1 MLFVKQSNKAMAMK
15 SEQDELGREETL
27 DPQDWTD
34 LRRLGHR
41 MMDDAMD
48 YLENVRERPVWQS
61 IPPEVR
67 ERFTEQ
73 LPLEPMDAEQV
84 YEEARQHILPFPTGN
99 IHPRFWGW
107 VIGSGSPAGMLA
119 ELLTGAMNCNAWGA
133 DQMAVEVERQV
144 IGWLKQGL
152 GYVPEASG
160 ILTNGGS
167 VSNLLGLAVARNTK
181 AEVDMAREGLQ
192 SLPRPMV
199 LYASTSTHS
208 SVRKA
213 AELLGLGWGAL
224 HTIAVDANYRI
235 RTDLLRAAI
244 AEDRDAGRLPFCIVG
259 NAGTVDTG
267 AFDPLEEL
275 VEIARADNL
284 WLHVDGAFGA
294 CAAFSRKLRPLTRG
308 MEQADSIAVDLHKW
322 LHVQYDAGCL
332 LVRNPHHHHSTFSSP
347 ASYLSRARR
356 GLSGGSLWFNEYG
369 FELSRSFRA
378 LRVWMALKTYGLRKH
393 ARLIEQNVAQ
403 AEYLAKR
410 VRGSPE
416 LELLAPVPLNVVC
429 FRFTVPGAQERELNR
444 LNQELLAD
452 LQESG
457 VAAPSS
463 TVLEGRF
470 AIRVA
475 ITNHRSR
482 REDFDLLVREV
493 LRWGRRRARKPEAVA
508 TSGEG
513 LLRGPAHHRF

>member
-1 MLFVKQSNKAMAMK
+1 MRNDDDGLPQ
-15 SEQDELGREETL
+15 EETL
-27 DPQDWTD
+27 DPPDWTE

-48 YLENVRERPVWQS
+48 YLEGVRERQVWQP
-61 IPPEVR
+61 IPLEVR
-67 ERFTEQ
+67 EHFAES
-73 LPLEPMDAEQV
+73 LPLEPTDAAEV
-84 YEEARQHILPFPTGN
+84 YAEAKQHILSYPTGN

-107 VIGSGSPAGMLA
+107 VIGSGSPVGMLA

-133 DQMAVEVERQV
+133 DQIAIEVERQV

-152 GYVPEASG
+152 GFAPDASG

-167 VSNLLGLAVARNTK
+167 VSNLVGLAVARNAK
-181 AEVDMAREGLQ
+181 AEVDMAQEGVQ
-192 SLPRPMV
+192 ALPRPMV
-199 LYASTSTHS
+199 LYASSSTHS

-213 AELLGLGWGAL
+213 VELMGLGSKAL
-224 HTIAVDANYRI
+224 RSIPVDADYRI
-235 RTDLLRAAI
+235 RTDLLRQAI
-244 AEDRDAGRLPFCIVG
+244 AEDRAAGRLPFCIVA

-275 VEIARADNL
+275 ADLAQKEGL

-294 CAAFSRKLRPLTRG
+294 CAAFSEELRPMVQG
-308 MEQADSIAVDLHKW
+308 MERADSVAIDLHKW
-322 LHVQYDAGCL
+322 LHVQYDAGCV

-347 ASYLSRARR
+347 VSYLARARR
-356 GLSGGSLWFNEYG
+356 GLSGGTLWFNEYG

-378 LRVWMALKTYGLRKH
+378 LRVWMAFKTYGMRKH

-403 AEYLAKR
+403 AKYLAEL
-410 VRGSPE
+410 VSQASE
-416 LELLAPVPLNVVC
+416 LELLAPVALNVVC
-429 FRFTVPGAQERELNR
+429 FRYVVEGVEQETVNR
-444 LNQELLAD
+444 LNQDLLAS
-452 LQESG
+452 LQECG

-463 TVLEGRF
+463 TMLQGGF

-482 REDFDLLVREV
+482 REDFEVLVRESI
-493 LRWGRRRARKPEAVA
+493 RMGRELAAARFGSRAGTVVPVGA
-508 TSGEG
+508 
-513 LLRGPAHHRF
+513 

>member
-1 MLFVKQSNKAMAMK
+1 MK
-15 SEQDELGREETL
+15 SEEDGLPQEETL
-27 DPQDWTD
+27 DPQDWTK

-48 YLENVRERPVWQS
+48 YLEGVRQRPVWQP
-61 IPPEVR
+61 IPPEAR
-67 ERFTEQ
+67 EHFTEL
-73 LPLEPMDAEQV
+73 LPVEPMDAAAV
-84 YEEARQHILPFPTGN
+84 YEEARQHILPYPTGN

-107 VIGSGSPAGMLA
+107 VIGSGSPVGMLA

-133 DQMAVEVERQV
+133 DQIAIEVERQV

-152 GYVPEASG
+152 GFPHDASG

-167 VSNLLGLAVARNTK
+167 VSNLVGLAVARNTK
-181 AEVDMAREGLQ
+181 AEVDMAQEGVQ

-199 LYASTSTHS
+199 LYASSSTHS

-213 AELLGLGWGAL
+213 VELMGLGCKSL
-224 HTIAVDANYRI
+224 RTIPVDARYRI
-235 RTDLLRAAI
+235 RMDLLREAI
-244 AEDRDAGRLPFCIVG
+244 REDRAAGRLPFCIVA

-267 AFDPLEEL
+267 AFDPMEEL
-275 VEIARADNL
+275 ADLAQSEDL

-294 CAAFSRKLRPLTRG
+294 CVAFSDELRPLVRG
-308 MEQADSIAVDLHKW
+308 MERADSISIDLHKW
-322 LHVQYDAGCL
+322 LHVQYDAGCV
-332 LVRNPHHHHSTFSSP
+332 LVRNARQHHATFSSP
-347 ASYLSRARR
+347 ASYLARARR
-356 GLSGGSLWFNEYG
+356 GLSGGTLWFNEYG

-378 LRVWMALKTYGLRKH
+378 LRVWMAFKTYGMRKH

-403 AEYLAKR
+403 AKYLAEL
-410 VRGSPE
+410 VSGASE
-416 LELLAPVPLNVVC
+416 LELMAPVALNVVC
-429 FRFTVPGAQERELNR
+429 FRYVAEGAEQEAVNR
-444 LNQELLAD
+444 LNQDLLAS

-463 TVLEGRF
+463 TLLQGKF

-482 REDFDLLVREV
+482 REDFEVLVRESI
-493 LRWGRRRARKPEAVA
+493 RQGRELAEARFG
-508 TSGEG
+508 S
-513 LLRGPAHHRF
+513 PAGTPAPIGV